1 VKGDAPHDVRHA
13 ASPAEGRR
21 LLNAATIARLGAMD
35 VRARTV
41 VEGFVAGLHKS
52 PYKGFSVEFAEH
64 RQYMPGDPPK
74 TIDWKVYGK
83 SDRFYVKEFEEETNL
98 RAYLVVDGS
107 ASMGFASGEV
117 TKFDYARYLSAA
129 LSYLMIRQQDSV
141 GVLLFDREIRRFIP
155 PRSAGRHLHVILN
168 ELERARPASTTGLA
182 DTLHRLA
189 ERVKRRGLVILLSDL
204 FDDEEKVLFAL
215 RHFRHKRNEVI
226 VFHILDVA
234 ERKFGFQR
242 EAIFE
247 DMETDDRML
256 VRPWEIRSEYQG
268 AVSQWI
274 ERYRRACRE
283 IGVDYVPMHT
293 ETPFDTALLAYLSKR
308 SRLG

>member
-1 VKGDAPHDVRHA
+1 MSAP
-13 ASPAEGRR
+13 R
-21 LLNAATIARLGAMD
+21 LLTAATVARLGAMD

-98 RAYLVVDGS
+98 RAYLVIDGS
-107 ASMGFASGEV
+107 ASMGFTTGEV
-117 TKFDYARYLSAA
+117 SKFDYARYLAAA

-141 GVLLFDREIRRFIP
+141 GMLLFDEEIRKFIP
-155 PRSAGRHLHVILN
+155 PRSAGRHLHIILN
-168 ELERARPASTTGLA
+168 ELENARAASTTGLA
-182 DTLHRLA
+182 ATLHRLA
-189 ERVKRRGLVILLSDL
+189 ERVKRRGLVILMSDL
-204 FDDEEKVLFAL
+204 FDDQEKVLFAL
-215 RHFRHKRNEVI
+215 RHFRHKKNEV
-226 VFHILDVA
+226 VLFHILDPA
-234 ERKFGFQR
+234 ERDFAFQR
-242 EAIFE
+242 EAVFE
-247 DMETDDRML
+247 DMETADRML
-256 VRPWEIRSEYQG
+256 VRPWEIRNEYRD
-268 AVSQWI
+268 AVRDWMD
-274 ERYRRACRE
+274 RYSRICRE

-293 ETPFDTALLAYLSKR
+293 ETPFDTALLAYLEKR

>member
-293 ETPFDTALLAYLSKR
+293 ETPFDTALLAYLS
-308 SRLG
+308 